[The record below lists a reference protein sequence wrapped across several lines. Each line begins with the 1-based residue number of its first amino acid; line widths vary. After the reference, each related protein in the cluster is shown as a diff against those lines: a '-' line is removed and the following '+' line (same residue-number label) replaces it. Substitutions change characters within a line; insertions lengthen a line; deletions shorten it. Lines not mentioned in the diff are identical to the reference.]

1 MNILR
6 NILIW
11 FAIIGIMIFAFN
23 FFEQRS
29 QQSMRTPL
37 NTFVQ
42 MVEEGKIRE
51 AVVKGQRVTAVT
63 TEGQRIETAIPVGSD
78 DVVNKMIDKGVT
90 VSVEPVDGGNGWLF
104 SLLLSW
110 LPILLFIGIWIAM
123 MRQMSGGSG
132 PTRAFSFGKSKA
144 KVYVDDKPS
153 ITLKDVAGIDEV
165 KEEVK
170 EIIDYLKDPA
180 RFHRVGGRPPK
191 GVLLYGEPGVGKTLL
206 AKAIAGEAHV
216 PFISASGSDF
226 VEMFVGVGAA
236 RVRDLFETAKKNAPC
251 IIFIDEI
258 DAVGRSRGAINL
270 GGGNDERE
278 QTLNQLLVEM
288 DGFDTSEGII
298 VIAATNRPDILDS
311 ALLRPGRF
319 DRRIFI
325 PKPDVKGRYEILKVH
340 AKNKKLDNDVD
351 LEVVARATSGF
362 TGADLEN
369 ILNEAALLAA
379 RRGKD
384 RIGMAEIEEAI
395 DRVMMGLE
403 RKGMAISEKEK
414 EQIAYHEAGHAL
426 MGLMVPNAD
435 PLHKVSII
443 PRGGALGVTQ
453 QFPIEDKHIYDKRD
467 IYGRILILMGG
478 RAAEE
483 VFYGK
488 EGITTGAENDL
499 QRATELAYRMIAMW
513 GMSDKVGPIAVK
525 KIANPFI
532 GGITTSIDTGPDLQK
547 EIDEEVKKILTSAYE
562 YAKSTIELYKEPIKA
577 VVKKLLEKETITCD
591 EFVEVLELYGVRVR
605 NSCKAENIDVSKLKE
620 KKEEKEEVDKAGGK
634 A

>member
-1 MNILR
+1 
-6 NILIW
+6 
-11 FAIIGIMIFAFN
+11 MIFAFN

-29 QQSMRTPL
+29 QQALRTPL

-42 MVEEGKIRE
+42 MVEEGKIKE
-51 AVVKGQRVTAVT
+51 AVVKGQRISAVT
-63 TEGQRIETAIPVGSD
+63 SEGQRIETAIPVGSD
-78 DVVNKMIDKGVT
+78 DVVNRMIEKGVS
-90 VSVEPVDGGNGWLF
+90 VNVEPVDGGNGWLF

-123 MRQMSGGSG
+123 MRQMSGGGG
-132 PTRAFSFGKSKA
+132 PTRAFTFGKSKA
-144 KVYVDDKPS
+144 KVYVDDKPK

-206 AKAIAGEAHV
+206 ARAIAGEAHV

-258 DAVGRSRGAINL
+258 DAVGRSRGAVNL

-298 VIAATNRPDILDS
+298 VIAATNRPDILDP

-340 AKNKKLDNDVD
+340 ARNKKLDDDVD
-351 LEVVARATSGF
+351 LEIVARATSGF

-379 RRGKD
+379 RKGKD
-384 RIGMAEIEEAI
+384 KIGMAEIEEAI

-403 RKGMAISEKEK
+403 RKGMAISDREK
-414 EQIAYHEAGHAL
+414 EQIAYHEAGHAI
-426 MGLMVPNAD
+426 MGLMVPNSD

-453 QFPIEDKHIYDKRD
+453 QFPIEDKHIYDKKD
-467 IYGRILILMGG
+467 IYGRILVLMGG

-483 VFYGK
+483 IFYGK

-499 QRATELAYRMIAMW
+499 QRATELAYRMVAMW

-525 KIANPFI
+525 KVANPFI
-532 GGITTSIDTGPDLQK
+532 GGITTSIDTSPELQK
-547 EIDEEVKKILTSAYE
+547 EIDEEVKKILSSAYE
-562 YAKSTIELYKEPIKA
+562 YAKNVIELYKEPIKA
-577 VVKKLLEKETITCD
+577 VVKKLLEKETISCE
-591 EFVEVLELYGVRVR
+591 EFVEVLKLYGVKVR
-605 NSCKAENIDVSKLKE
+605 NACKTEGTDVSSLKGEKSEKE
-620 KKEEKEEVDKAGGK
+620 KKEVKS
-634 A
+634 

>member
-1 MNILR
+1 MR

-11 FAIIGIMIFAFN
+11 FAIIGLMIFAFN

-29 QQSMRTPL
+29 QQALRTPL

-51 AVVKGQRVTAVT
+51 AVVKGQRITAVT

-78 DVVNKMIDKGVT
+78 DVVNKMIEKGVS
-90 VSVEPVDGGNGWLF
+90 VNVEPVDGGNGWLF

-123 MRQMSGGSG
+123 MRQMSGGGG
-132 PTRAFSFGKSKA
+132 PTRAFTFGKSKA
-144 KVYVDDKPS
+144 KVYVDDKPK

-180 RFHRVGGRPPK
+180 RFHKVGGRPPK

-206 AKAIAGEAHV
+206 ARAIAGEAHV

-258 DAVGRSRGAINL
+258 DAVGRSRGAINI

-298 VIAATNRPDILDS
+298 VIAATNRPDILDP

-340 AKNKKLDNDVD
+340 AKNKKLADDVD
-351 LEVVARATSGF
+351 LEIVARATSGF

-379 RRGKD
+379 RKGKD
-384 RIGMAEIEEAI
+384 KIGMAEIEEAI

-403 RKGMAISEKEK
+403 RKGMAISDREK
-414 EQIAYHEAGHAL
+414 EQIAYHEAGHAI
-426 MGLMVPNAD
+426 MGLMVPNSD

-453 QFPIEDKHIYDKRD
+453 QFPIEDKHIYDKKD
-467 IYGRILILMGG
+467 IYGRILVLMGG

-499 QRATELAYRMIAMW
+499 QRATELAYRMVAMW
-513 GMSDKVGPIAVK
+513 GMSEKVGPIAVK
-525 KIANPFI
+525 KVANPFI
-532 GGITTSIDTGPDLQK
+532 GGITTSIDTSPELQK
-547 EIDEEVKKILTSAYE
+547 EIDEEVKKILNSAYE
-562 YAKSTIELYKEPIKA
+562 YAKNVIELYKEPIKA
-577 VVKKLLEKETITCD
+577 VVKKLLEKETISCE
-591 EFVEVLELYGVRVR
+591 EFVEVLELYGVKVR
-605 NSCKAENIDVSKLKE
+605 NRCKSEGTDVSSLKEEKSE
-620 KKEEKEEVDKAGGK
+620 KKEKEVKG
-634 A
+634 

>member
-1 MNILR
+1 MNIVR

-11 FAIIGIMIFAFN
+11 FAIIGLMIFAFN

-29 QQSMRTPL
+29 QQALRTPL

-42 MVEEGKIRE
+42 MVEEGKIKE
-51 AVVKGQRVTAVT
+51 AVVKGQRISAVT
-63 TEGQRIETAIPVGSD
+63 SEGQRIETAIPVGSD
-78 DVVNKMIDKGVT
+78 DVVNKMIEKGVS
-90 VSVEPVDGGNGWLF
+90 VNVEPVDGGNGWLF

-123 MRQMSGGSG
+123 MRQMSGGGG
-132 PTRAFSFGKSKA
+132 PTRAFTFGKSKA
-144 KVYVDDKPS
+144 KVYVDDKPK

-180 RFHRVGGRPPK
+180 RFHKVGGRPPK

-206 AKAIAGEAHV
+206 ARAIAGEAHV

-258 DAVGRSRGAINL
+258 DAVGRSRGAVNL

-298 VIAATNRPDILDS
+298 VIAATNRPDILDP

-340 AKNKKLDNDVD
+340 ARNKKLDDDVD
-351 LEVVARATSGF
+351 LEIVARATSGF

-379 RRGKD
+379 RKGKD
-384 RIGMAEIEEAI
+384 KIGMAEIEEAI

-403 RKGMAISEKEK
+403 RKGMAISDREK
-414 EQIAYHEAGHAL
+414 EQIAYHEAGHAI
-426 MGLMVPNAD
+426 MGLMVPNSD

-453 QFPIEDKHIYDKRD
+453 QFPIEDKHIYDKKD
-467 IYGRILILMGG
+467 IYGRILVLMGG

-483 VFYGK
+483 IFYGK

-499 QRATELAYRMIAMW
+499 QRATELAYRMVAMW

-525 KIANPFI
+525 KVANPFI
-532 GGITTSIDTGPDLQK
+532 GGITTSIDTSPELQK
-547 EIDEEVKKILTSAYE
+547 EIDEEVKKILSSAYE
-562 YAKSTIELYKEPIKA
+562 YAKNVIELYKEPIKA
-577 VVKKLLEKETITCD
+577 VVKKLLEKETISCE
-591 EFVEVLELYGVRVR
+591 EFVEVLKLYGVKVR
-605 NSCKAENIDVSKLKE
+605 NACKSEGADVSSLKGE
-620 KKEEKEEVDKAGGK
+620 KSEKEEKEVKG
-634 A
+634 